1 MVTKRKIPRRSK
13 QDIPSYSDDI
23 AEMGRTRRPRHG
35 VTELRWIGRRPS
47 HCVAEVFRAGR
58 LCNRIAESVWQCDR
72 TAVAEISAAI
82 QTTWHGGTFQKM
94 AGTVGL
100 EPTTDA
106 LTVRSS
112 TVELDANRSF
122 LSPLRAPEV
131 RGRIRSD
138 YLTLGAISQGR
149 RVCLSAC
156 WPHARERASR
166 QN

>member
-82 QTTWHGGTFQKM
+82 QTTWHGGPFRRWLAPLNHLQLLDDSLHK
-94 AGTVGL
+94 
-100 EPTTDA
+100 E
-106 LTVRSS
+106 
-112 TVELDANRSF
+112 ELS
-122 LSPLRAPEV
+122 
-131 RGRIRSD
+131 
-138 YLTLGAISQGR
+138 
-149 RVCLSAC
+149 
-156 WPHARERASR
+156 
-166 QN
+166 